1 MSWAGAPS
9 FMQKVRDLNG
19 FEVLFSMDNI
29 YAVSEDF
36 FDVANTEFYDYNDLQ
51 KVDSIGETP
60 DG

>member
-1 MSWAGAPS
+1 
-9 FMQKVRDLNG
+9 MQKVRDLNG